1 MKRKRIQ
8 YNELSEEIYESPFWT
23 APKLILVS
31 VIITFFGFL
40 VNFSLEERLNKLL
53 QLKLGSNP
61 SCPIQ
66 FERAELSYFL
76 PKLSLKKPV
85 ILGACFG
92 QFRNRLEFK
101 DIKIGFHSPSFY
113 PIGLRLHIEA
123 NTGKSFINLFPVVS
137 VFSQS
142 VKIEKTVIDS
152 QLFGVMS
159 PDNVSMISGTLSLE
173 GFFEFQ
179 GNQVVDGELDIVSK
193 NFSLPA
199 QNIKGFELSRI
210 NLQTLKVSAKFT
222 EPGVL
227 EISSLNIGSA
237 QAPIEVKLIGTLKV
251 NPNDFMTSVLN
262 LDGKLRLSEAILLNF
277 SFLKLFLPENNT
289 SGSYQLKLT
298 GPLRNLG
305 PPQIK

>member
-1 MKRKRIQ
+1 MKKRRIQ

-23 APKLILVS
+23 LPKLVFVS
-31 VIITFFGFL
+31 VLIAFVGFL
-40 VNFSLEERLNKLL
+40 VNFSLEERINKLL
-53 QLKLGSNP
+53 QAKLSSNA

-76 PKLSLKKPV
+76 PSLTLKKPV

-92 QFRNRLEFK
+92 QYRNRLDFK

-123 NTGKSFINLFPVVS
+123 HTGKSFLNLYPVIS
-137 VFSQS
+137 IFTQS

-159 PDNVSMISGTLSLE
+159 QNGISMVSGTLSLE

-179 GNQVVDGELDIVSK
+179 GNQIVDGELDIVSK

-210 NLQTLKVSAKFT
+210 NLQTLKVSAKFI

-227 EISSLNIGSA
+227 EISNLNIGSA
-237 QAPIEVKLIGTLKV
+237 QAPVEIKLVGNLKL
-251 NPNDFMTSVLN
+251 NQNDIMTSVLS
-262 LDGKLRLSEAILLNF
+262 LDGKLRLSEAMLLNF